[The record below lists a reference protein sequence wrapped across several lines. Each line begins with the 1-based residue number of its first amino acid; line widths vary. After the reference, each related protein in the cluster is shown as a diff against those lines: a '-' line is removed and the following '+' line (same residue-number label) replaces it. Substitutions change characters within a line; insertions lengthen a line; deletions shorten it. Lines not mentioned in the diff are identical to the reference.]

1 MFWKERCPYELS
13 VRNGHRMRLVFLGFG
28 MLGERLLTYAL
39 QDNIF
44 DPGQRIEYHLFGG
57 GAEFVAVHTG
67 LSAIG
72 DPVIVHDEPWYES
85 LPLVEGAQMVIVL
98 KPGGQLKLVRDLLLA
113 TTAPLLH
120 VFSAGEAGLE
130 LLAGQE
136 RLRLFYWERKAW
148 DPAHIFSDVMLT
160 GPGPSTCAMPICMA
174 VWRKTVRTKSRN
186 GAGWTVLPD
195 IPTSAQRTTMRYAC
209 I

>member
-1 MFWKERCPYELS
+1 
-13 VRNGHRMRLVFLGFG
+13 
-28 MLGERLLTYAL
+28 
-39 QDNIF
+39 
-44 DPGQRIEYHLFGG
+44 
-57 GAEFVAVHTG
+57 
-67 LSAIG
+67 
-72 DPVIVHDEPWYES
+72 
-85 LPLVEGAQMVIVL
+85 MVIVL
-98 KPGGQLKLVRDLLLA
+98 NQEGQLKLVRDLLLA

-148 DPAHIFSDVMLT
+148 DPAHIFSDVMFDRARAINLRYAHLY
-160 GPGPSTCAMPICMA
+160 GGVEENRQNEEQEWS
-174 VWRKTVRTKSRN
+174 S
-186 GAGWTVLPD
+186 WTVLPD